1 MLCRGLWS
9 LQVQHFMV
17 TYLEHLQML
26 EYCLQHY
33 TCSKKARWS
42 QRIHANSALKQP
54 IQSAGMSATFTQ
66 PLSWSAFKSLP
77 YYRWEGHE
85 LDPLE
90 RCSGNMIHDSF
101 KFVRRLIQKYPEI
114 FFGKQLVKLS
124 TLTNPL
130 TNPLK
135 RQRTSTYNEFLWI
148 PVFPAMSPLQW
159 VSLFRKPI
167 DVPMFLQDE
176 VNCVGAA
183 VTASLCPLSHELI
196 PWDFTVRPKPPHPR
210 ARYSGHFWKREVEIY
225 MWVMWGIYIYIIWM
239 KLNNKY
245 QIDGH
250 PCHHQEWKLR

>member
-1 MLCRGLWS
+1 MQIQPWNNQSSPRGCPQPSPNHWVDQLS
-9 LQVQHFMV
+9 NHFPTTV
-17 TYLEHLQML
+17 GKGTNLTL
-26 EYCLQHY
+26 
-33 TCSKKARWS
+33 
-42 QRIHANSALKQP
+42 LKD
-54 IQSAGMSATFTQ
+54 AV
-66 PLSWSAFKSLP
+66 
-77 YYRWEGHE
+77 E
-85 LDPLE
+85 
-90 RCSGNMIHDSF
+90 NMIHDSF

-176 VNCVGAA
+176 VNCAGAA

-210 ARYSGHFWKREVEIY
+210 ARYSGSTQVIFGSGKLKSTCGSCEEY
-225 MWVMWGIYIYIIWM
+225 IYIYY
-239 KLNNKY
+239 LLF
-245 QIDGH
+245 
-250 PCHHQEWKLR
+250 ERS